1 MKKITEIV
9 TDKQQRP
16 ERILQFGE
24 GNFLRGF
31 VDWMVDILN
40 EKELFDG
47 SIVLVQPIAQ
57 GLGQMINER
66 QGLYT
71 TYLRGLQNGE
81 AREESRLIT
90 SISRCINPYSEYE
103 EYIEAG
109 CADDIRYIVSN
120 TTEAGIAYEAEDKLG
135 DAPQKSFPGKLT
147 ALLYKRYQKFKGAHD
162 KGVAI
167 IPCELIDRN
176 GDRLRELVLRYADE
190 WQLERE
196 FKDWLNESCEFLV
209 TLVDRIVTGY
219 PRDEDEQIWEKL
231 GYEDNLLVTG
241 ELFHL
246 WAIEGSNK
254 WSQELRFTDAGLNV
268 IWTDNLE
275 QYRTRKVRILN
286 GAHTMIAL
294 SGHLYGADTVREVVS
309 DPVLN
314 QFLHTSIFSEIIP
327 TMDSDPDGLHSFADS
342 VLERFA
348 NPYIVHP
355 LLSISLN
362 SVSKFKARV
371 LPSMIDSIRRR
382 RTLPK
387 SMVLALAGLIAF
399 YKIKDLNNDG
409 AFGIRDGSPYKIN
422 DNQDILERFHTW
434 FSEWSP
440 DADSSRLLCEKVLGA
455 EDLWGQSL
463 NDISGLTEQVSVYL
477 HRILSAGMKTVMQ
490 EFVQNGEAVRVK
502 KIDPRD
508 NVGIAIDSIFSGTT
522 VQLDGQKVEIV
533 QDIPRGHKFALKQI
547 QTGEP
552 IIKYGY
558 PMGKATEVISP
569 GTHVHT
575 HNVKTGLEGTL
586 EYSYNPLSDSGNLPA
601 AAAEKTAAAT
611 FMGFRRPGGKVGIRN
626 EIWII
631 PTVGCVNRPAEV
643 MAKRVEKLLAKR
655 SNTSIDGIY
664 TFAHPYGCS
673 QLGDDQVMTQK
684 ILADLVHHPNAAGVL
699 VLGLGCENNYIRKF
713 KEVIGEYDDQRVKFL
728 AAQDTPDE
736 LESGTSLL
744 TELLDYADSFKREA
758 IPASELVVGLKCG
771 GSDGYSGLSA
781 NPLLGQFSDRLI
793 AAGGT
798 TILTEVPEMFGAET
812 ILMDRAKDEGTFH
825 DVVGLINGFKEYYL
839 RYNQVV
845 YENPSPG
852 NKDGGI
858 TTLEEKSLG
867 CVQKG
872 GRSPVT
878 GVMKYGDRVQ
888 NSGLNLLE
896 GPGNDIVSV
905 TAMAAAGAHMV
916 LFTTGRGTPLGGPVP
931 TVKVSS
937 NSELAFR
944 KKSWIDFDAGPL
956 LEGQDL
962 VPDFL
967 DYVLSV
973 ASGQETNN
981 ELNEYREI
989 AIFKDGVTL

>member
-1 MKKITEIV
+1 MKKITEM
-9 TDKQQRP
+9 TSNKQVRP

-40 EKELFDG
+40 EKGLFDG
-47 SIVLVQPIAQ
+47 SVVLVQPIAK
-57 GLGQMINER
+57 GLAEMINER
-66 QGLYT
+66 AGLYS

-81 AREESRLIT
+81 AKEESRIIT
-90 SISRCINPYSEYE
+90 AISRCINPYTDYNA
-103 EYIEAG
+103 YIEAG
-109 CADDIRYIVSN
+109 CGPDIRYIVSN
-120 TTEAGIAYEAEDKLG
+120 TTEAGISYDPNDKLG
-135 DAPQKSFPGKLT
+135 NIPQHSFPGKLT
-147 ALLYKRYQKFKGAHD
+147 ALLYKRYQKFNGARN

-176 GDRLRELVLRYADE
+176 GDRLREIVFRYAEE

-196 FKDWLNESCEFLV
+196 FKTWLSESCEFLV

-219 PRDEDEQIWEKL
+219 PRDEEKQIWERL
-231 GYEDNLLVTG
+231 GYQDDLLVTG

-246 WAIEGSNK
+246 WAIEGRGT
-254 WSQELRFTDAGLNV
+254 WSDELKFAEAGLNV
-268 IWTDNLE
+268 IWTDSLE

-286 GAHTMIAL
+286 GSHTMLAL
-294 SGHLYGADTVREVVS
+294 SGFLYGSETVRDVVE
-309 DPVLN
+309 DPVLK
-314 QFLHTSIFSEIIP
+314 QFLHTAIFSEILP
-327 TMDSDPDGLHSFADS
+327 TMDSDPGELHVFASD

-348 NPYIVHP
+348 NPYIAHP

-362 SVSKFKARV
+362 SVSKFNTRV
-371 LPSMIDSIRRR
+371 LPTMIDSIARRK
-382 RTLPK
+382 TLPK

-399 YKIKDLNNDG
+399 YRVQEMGDDG
-409 AFGIRDGSPYKIN
+409 AFGVRDTGKYRIN
-422 DNQDILERFHTW
+422 DDCKILESFGSWYANWNGDQAETRALV
-434 FSEWSP
+434 EN
-440 DADSSRLLCEKVLGA
+440 VLGS
-455 EDLWGQSL
+455 EEFWGRTL
-463 NDISGLTEQVSVYL
+463 NTIEGLTELVTHYL
-477 HRILSAGMKTVMQ
+477 HRILVEGMPAVMRQ
-490 EFVQNGEAVRVK
+490 FVQDGEALRIK

-508 NVGIAIDSIFSGTT
+508 NVGVAIDAVSSGTT
-522 VQLDGQKVEIV
+522 VQLDGQTITVV
-533 QDIPRGHKFALKQI
+533 HNIPRGHKFALQAI
-547 QTGEP
+547 PEGQP
-552 IIKYGY
+552 IVKYGY
-558 PMGKATEVISP
+558 PMGKAVVSIGSGEHI
-569 GTHVHT
+569 HT
-575 HNVKTGLEGTL
+575 HNVKTQLEGTL
-586 EYSYNPLSDSGNLPA
+586 EYMYEPHNETAVP
-601 AAAEKTAAAT
+601 EKIQAS
-611 FMGFRRPGGKVGIRN
+611 FMGFRRPNGKVGIRN

-643 MAKRVEKLLAKR
+643 MAKRVEKLIAKR
-655 SNTSIDGIY
+655 NDSSIDGIY

-699 VLGLGCENNYIRKF
+699 VLGLGCENNYIRTF
-713 KEVIGEYDDQRVKFL
+713 KEVIGEYDEKRVKFL

-736 LESGTSLL
+736 LESGAALL
-744 TELLDYADSFKREA
+744 HELLDYADSFRREP
-758 IPASELVVGLKCG
+758 IPAEELIVGLKCG

-793 AAGGT
+793 SAGGT

-812 ILMDRAKDEGTFH
+812 ILMNRARNEETFR
-825 DVVGLINGFKEYYL
+825 DVVELINNFKDYYL

-872 GRSPVT
+872 GRSPVG
-878 GVMKYGDRVQ
+878 GVMKYGDRVAQ
-888 NSGLNLLE
+888 HGLNLLE

-905 TAMAAAGAHMV
+905 TAMAAAGAHVV

-937 NSELAFR
+937 NSELAYR

-956 LEGQDL
+956 LEGKDL
-962 VPDFL
+962 LPDFFEYIL
-967 DYVLSV
+967 AV
-973 ASGQETNN
+973 ASGKETNN